1 MTKYSIRICC
11 WQYRHDEMGGG
22 KCRAISSSRRSDQA
36 PRVTNFLIEMISG
49 GGFGRSDQ
57 KRLHALV
64 DHEAAF
70 SVLLVEVQVFE
81 RFDHASD

>member
-1 MTKYSIRICC
+1 
-11 WQYRHDEMGGG
+11 
-22 KCRAISSSRRSDQA
+22 
-36 PRVTNFLIEMISG
+36 VTNFLIEMISG
-49 GGFGRSDQ
+49 GSFGRSDQ

-70 SVLLVEVQVFE
+70 SVPLVEVQAFE